1 MALYLTNIAQM
12 QAVRMF
18 SKTSSELNTT
28 YARLSSGKR
37 INSAKDDPAGLMIA
51 DRLTAQINGYNQ
63 GARNL
68 GDGIAVAQTIEG
80 ALDEYK
86 NMLQRIR
93 TLSVQA
99 ASGTYTDDDR
109 EMMDLEV
116 VELCKE
122 LNRISRATTFGGA
135 QILNGNNCGLFNAS
149 GTIDIAV
156 SGQPNDKISIPG
168 FSEGFSISG
177 IGDHLGITFSSSTI
191 KSDGEGGWSF
201 SLTSA
206 QNAEGVIAQ
215 VDKYLSEVSSYQ
227 GTLGA
232 VQNRMESAIRLNQVM
247 SENLSDARSRIED
260 TDYAEEASKLAQLS
274 VRQHILA
281 TLFPRIMESKKFILS
296 LLQF

>member
-1 MALYLTNIAQM
+1 
-12 QAVRMF
+12 
-18 SKTSSELNTT
+18 
-28 YARLSSGKR
+28 
-37 INSAKDDPAGLMIA
+37 
-51 DRLTAQINGYNQ
+51 
-63 GARNL
+63 
-68 GDGIAVAQTIEG
+68 
-80 ALDEYK
+80 
-86 NMLQRIR
+86 
-93 TLSVQA
+93 
-99 ASGTYTDDDR
+99 
-109 EMMDLEV
+109 MMDLEV